1 VVNGVDL
8 KNVWDIQGP
17 NGKKCLAVGEADFS
31 PVADAI
37 DSISCDDSSSVIR
50 LEYKIHEKA
59 KYPKYQIFQKECQE
73 YFEAGTEPIRGI
85 LAPDEDNRVA
95 LSLTPTSDGNDALTA
110 SLEILLTEVSL
121 SSSLWRRLSNME
133 KEHQTIEFCVRMG
146 LWLPPEAGNME
157 VNFRET
163 NVSMKFN
170 KQTSG
175 EGNRYVFDS
184 FVLNPKEL
192 VRISVNLG
200 STVKV
205 KDEKEDPPEDSSGE
219 ERVEL

>member
-8 KNVWDIQGP
+8 KNMWDIQGP
-17 NGKKCLAVGEADFS
+17 NGKKCLA
-31 PVADAI
+31 VADAI

-85 LAPDEDNRVA
+85 LSPDEDNRIA
-95 LSLTPTSDGNDALTA
+95 LSLTPTSDGNDAQTA
-110 SLEILLTEVSL
+110 SLEILLTEDSL

-133 KEHQTIEFCVRMG
+133 QEHKTIEFCVRMG

-163 NVSMKFN
+163 NVSMKFT
-170 KQTSG
+170 KKTTG

-192 VRISVNLG
+192 VGISVNLG

-205 KDEKEDPPEDSSGE
+205 KNDEKEDPPEDSSGE